1 MPEHTRPSM
10 GVMHLNR
17 REPRFRLSRIQPAAD
32 VGFFI
37 KHYWIV
43 SWDLTGE
50 EPHTQAVIPN
60 PCANLVVEK
69 GSAFIYGAAKHVYE
83 KQLQGSGCAFG
94 IKFRPGG
101 LYPFIKQPVTALHDR
116 PMDVRAVLGIDG
128 TAAESL
134 ILSRDSAE
142 DMAAEAE
149 RLIRPM
155 LPEEDQT
162 VAWLNQVI
170 DHIQADKSLTRV
182 EDICMHFDV
191 NMRTLQRLFSQ
202 YVGLT
207 PKWVIKLYRLQ
218 HAAEV
223 MDQGGSLNLLQLAH
237 ELGYHD
243 QSHFIRDFK
252 AAVGVTPASYMAM
265 E

>member
-1 MPEHTRPSM
+1 MTEHKRPSM

-17 REPRFRLSRIQPAAD
+17 REPKFHLSRIQPAAD
-32 VGFFI
+32 IGFFV

-50 EPHTQAVIPN
+50 EPYSQSVIPN

-69 GSAFIYGAAKHVYE
+69 GGSFIYGAAKHVYE
-83 KQLQGSGCAFG
+83 KRLQGSGSVFG

-101 LYPFIKQPVTALHDR
+101 LYPFIRQPVTALYGR
-116 PMDVRAVLGIDG
+116 PLEVGAVLGTG
-128 TAAESL
+128 GAAAEAL
-134 ILSRDSAE
+134 ILGHNNLE
-142 DMAAEAE
+142 DMAAEADK
-149 RLIRPM
+149 LIRPM
-155 LPEEDQT
+155 LPEEDGT

-182 EDICMHFDV
+182 EDICIKFDV
-191 NMRTLQRLFSQ
+191 NKRTLQRLFSQ

-207 PKWVIKLYRLQ
+207 PKWVIKLCRLQ

-223 MDQGGSLNLLQLAH
+223 MDQGGSLDLLQLAH

-243 QSHFIRDFK
+243 QPHFIRDFK